1 MSALVLE
8 CIPSNLAKTV
18 SEKLKIPTIG
28 IGAGRDCDGQVLVSY
43 DMLGITSGKQ
53 PRFVRNFLKNQNTI
67 SDALESFVVEV
78 KEGTFPSQSESY

>member
-1 MSALVLE
+1 M
-8 CIPSNLAKTV
+8 IAKTV